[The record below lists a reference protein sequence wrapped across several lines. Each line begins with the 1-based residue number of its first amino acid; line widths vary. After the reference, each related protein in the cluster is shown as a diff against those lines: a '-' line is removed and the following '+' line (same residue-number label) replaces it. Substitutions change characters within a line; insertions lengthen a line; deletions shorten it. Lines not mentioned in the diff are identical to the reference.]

1 MSNLLKRRKMLSQ
14 FMTPISF
21 YCTIHDYTCILYL
34 PFLVYRIYFM
44 SWYNSLVSYC
54 KRKLCFH
61 SFIWTGEVIS
71 IPLPRTITS
80 IWPLPFGLLLQSIE
94 GNFPVHAPF
103 PSSSHLLGARDI
115 PRPRREIG
123 HSPQNNYSLP
133 SSFNHNIKGETVS
146 MSSHLILRDLLEEPQ
161 VVFVFYSFC
170 SSFKFSFFVTALFH
184 VNVVSNLSCFC
195 VALTPP
201 PPTPLVLLF
210 YFLIS
215 TLFYCYYFYFVEL
228 SVHIYWRKRKTE
240 YNEGFWW
247 KNNLDKWSNSFD
259 GIIQ

>member
-94 GNFPVHAPF
+94 GNFPAHAPF

-146 MSSHLILRDLLEEPQ
+146 MSSHLILSDLLEEPQ
-161 VVFVFYSFC
+161 VVFVFCSFC
-170 SSFKFSFFVTALFH
+170 SSFKFSFLSLWLPCFMWMLYLTFPAFV
-184 VNVVSNLSCFC
+184 
-195 VALTPP
+195 
-201 PPTPLVLLF
+201 
-210 YFLIS
+210 
-215 TLFYCYYFYFVEL
+215 
-228 SVHIYWRKRKTE
+228 
-240 YNEGFWW
+240 
-247 KNNLDKWSNSFD
+247 
-259 GIIQ
+259 